1 MTAFRATIL
10 TAACLPL
17 AMLASPVAAQ
27 VDDNVVLSILR
38 QCARID
44 EASARLAC
52 YDNNI
57 RVGNTDVARPSVPGV
72 MPRPQVGAP
81 GPNAAPN
88 SAPSGFG
95 SEALRRP
102 EQSAAPAGQ
111 VEEVSARVR
120 SAAQQTPGVYLVT
133 LEDGAQWQFAETV
146 DFGYRAP
153 RQGSTVEIKRGALG
167 SFMMVFD
174 NQRSVRVRRLR

>member
-57 RVGNTDVARPSVPGV
+57 RVGNTDVARASVPGV
-72 MPRPQVGAP
+72 MPRPQGGGAV
-81 GPNAAPN
+81 PN
-88 SAPSGFG
+88 SGPSGFG
-95 SEALRRP
+95 SENLRQP
-102 EQSAAPAGQ
+102 EQPAAPAGQ

-120 SAAQQTPGVYLVT
+120 SAVQQTPGVYLVT
-133 LEDGAQWQFAETV
+133 LEDGAQWQFAETA
-146 DFGYRAP
+146 DFAYRPP

-167 SFMMVFD
+167 SFLLVFD